1 MNREPP
7 GFVST
12 ELNVGAL
19 VCQSMESGTPPVIP
33 QPGDQLQS
41 SSVNNIRPSETQ
53 RGSIF
58 MHHGSEPSTFHT
70 TQAGS
75 TVAQEHQ
82 LADRQSRPTPSSGSV
97 MLLSP
102 FDSGLL
108 GLGSAQSAASAA
120 LRTPSR
126 ASTGISSSADIIDRH
141 LQSQSSSQ
149 LQSSLREQAAES
161 DRQLREAGLRSRSRG
176 GDIGR

>member
-1 MNREPP
+1 MPR
-7 GFVST
+7 
-12 ELNVGAL
+12 
-19 VCQSMESGTPPVIP
+19 
-33 QPGDQLQS
+33 
-41 SSVNNIRPSETQ
+41 
-53 RGSIF
+53 
-58 MHHGSEPSTFHT
+58 GSEPSTFHT
-70 TQAGS
+70 TQAES

-97 MLLSP
+97 MS

-141 LQSQSSSQ
+141 LHPQSSSQ